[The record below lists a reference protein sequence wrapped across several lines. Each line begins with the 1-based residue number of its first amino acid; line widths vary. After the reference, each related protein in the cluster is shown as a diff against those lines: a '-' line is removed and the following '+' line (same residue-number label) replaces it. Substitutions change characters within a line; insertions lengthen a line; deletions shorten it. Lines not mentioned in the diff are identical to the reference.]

1 MPMVITSSR
10 INSESS
16 AMTPRRRK
24 QSDPLE
30 QAIELVLAPGT
41 FISYRDASSFVDAVQ
56 NVASDIG
63 KIIKSEPERAALLFE
78 TFIGACHEKAEEIDD
93 STGNFGMLVEGLFL
107 DWIKAC
113 QAATHDPDETAKLLL
128 SWMEDDPYGFCHNL
142 DRQVVKVLDRK
153 GLEAFVCQIRVK
165 FESAPS
171 RDAEYARRKWGGVLK
186 TLLAGQ
192 RDVEA
197 YIALCE
203 RTELNVQDC
212 LAIAKIY
219 QSRRR
224 PEDALAWVERGLAI
238 ASSDNRRSFGDHEL
252 HQMQQALL
260 AKMGRPG
267 DALQSAWAEF
277 EEYPST
283 FTYKELMCYVPA
295 KEKKAWHQKAMQAS
309 EKGSLTSQIEL
320 WLKKKEIDRLVSRL
334 RKATGQELEDLSHYT
349 AEPLAR
355 KLERTHPDISARVY
369 CALCMRIINAGKSKY
384 YDAAL
389 DNIERAKKCYDK
401 AGLNADWQSVVAD
414 VRQRHFRKKGFMAGF
429 EDIVSGAPKHVEPP
443 FLEQAKA
450 RWLKKRK

>member
-1 MPMVITSSR
+1 
-10 INSESS
+10 
-16 AMTPRRRK
+16 MTPRKRK
-24 QSDPLE
+24 QIDPLE
-30 QAIELVLAPGT
+30 QAIEAVLSPGN
-41 FISYRDASSFVDAVQ
+41 FISYAAASSFVDTVQ
-56 NVASDIG
+56 DVASDIE
-63 KIIKSEPERAALLFE
+63 KVIKREPERAALLFE
-78 TFIGACHEKAEEIDD
+78 TFVAACHEKADEIDD
-93 STGNFGMLVEGLFL
+93 SSGNFGMLVENLFL
-107 DWIKAC
+107 DWIKSR
-113 QAATHDPDETAKLLL
+113 QAANHAPDETAKLLL

-142 DRQVVKVLDRK
+142 DRQVVKVLDKK
-153 GLEAFVCQIRVK
+153 GLDALVGQIRAK
-165 FESAPS
+165 FESVQS
-171 RDAEYARRKWGGVLK
+171 RDEQRFPQYARRKWGGALK
-186 TLLAGQ
+186 SLLAGQ
-192 RDVEA
+192 RAVEA

-203 RTELNVQDC
+203 QTEFNAQDC

-224 PEDALAWVERGLAI
+224 PEDALNWVERGLAI

-252 HQMQQALL
+252 HQIQRALL
-260 AKMGRPG
+260 ARIGRPG
-267 DALQSAWAEF
+267 DALQSAWTEF
-277 EEYPST
+277 EAYPSI

-295 KEKKAWHQKAMQAS
+295 KEKQTWHQKAMQAS
-309 EKGSLTSQIEL
+309 EKGRLASQIEL

-334 RKATGQELEDLSHYT
+334 RKAMGQELEDLSHYT

-355 KLERTHPDISARVY
+355 KLERSHPDISARLY

-389 DNIERAKKCYDK
+389 NNIERAKKCYDK
-401 AGLNADWQSVVAD
+401 AGLNADWQAVVAD

>member
-1 MPMVITSSR
+1 
-10 INSESS
+10 
-16 AMTPRRRK
+16 MTPRPKK
-24 QSDPLE
+24 QTDPFEL
-30 QAIELVLAPGT
+30 AIEAALSPGN
-41 FISYRDASSFVDAVQ
+41 FISYAAASSFVNDVRD
-56 NVASDIG
+56 VASDIG
-63 KIIKSEPERAALLFE
+63 KIITSEAERAALLFE

-93 STGNFGMLVEGLFL
+93 STGNLGMLVEDLFL
-107 DWIKAC
+107 AWIKAR
-113 QAATHDPDETAKLLL
+113 QAANHDPDETAKLLL

-142 DRQVVKVLDRK
+142 DCQVVKVLDKK
-153 GLEAFVCQIRVK
+153 GLEALVGQIRVK

-171 RDAEYARRKWGGVLK
+171 RDETLFPEYARRKWGGVLK

-203 RTELNVQDC
+203 RTELDVKDC

-224 PEDALAWVERGLAI
+224 PEDALTWVERGLAI

-252 HQMQQALL
+252 HQMQRALL
-260 AKMGRPG
+260 VKMGRPG
-267 DALQSAWAEF
+267 DAFQSAWVEF

-283 FTYKELMCYVPA
+283 CTYKELMCYVPA
-295 KEKKAWHQKAMQAS
+295 REKKAWHQKAMQAS

-389 DNIERAKKCYDK
+389 DNIERAKKCYAK
-401 AGLNADWQSVVAD
+401 AGLNADWQAVVAD

-429 EDIVSGAPKHVEPP
+429 EGIVSGAPKHVEPP

>member
-1 MPMVITSSR
+1 
-10 INSESS
+10 
-16 AMTPRRRK
+16 MTPRRRK

-41 FISYRDASSFVDAVQ
+41 FISYGAASSFVDDVQ
-56 NVASDIG
+56 NVASDIE
-63 KIIKSEPERAALLFE
+63 KIIKREPERAALLLE

-93 STGNFGMLVEGLFL
+93 STGNFGMLVEDLFL

-153 GLEAFVCQIRVK
+153 GLEAFIGQIRVK

-219 QSRRR
+219 QSRKR
-224 PEDALAWVERGLAI
+224 PENALTWVERGLAI

-252 HQMQQALL
+252 HQMQRALL

-283 FTYKELMCYVPA
+283 ITYKELMCYVPT
-295 KEKKAWHQKAMQAS
+295 KEKKAWHQKAMQVS
-309 EKGSLTSQIEL
+309 EKGNLTSQIEL

-334 RKATGQELEDLSHYT
+334 RKVTGQELEDLSHYT

-355 KLERTHPDISARVY
+355 KLERTHPGISARVY
-369 CALCMRIINAGKSKY
+369 CALCMRIINAGKSTN

-414 VRQRHFRKKGFMAGF
+414 VRQIFVRRDSWLDSRISFPAHPSMVNRPFWNVQKHAG
-429 EDIVSGAPKHVEPP
+429 
-443 FLEQAKA
+443 
-450 RWLKKRK
+450 

>member
-1 MPMVITSSR
+1 
-10 INSESS
+10 
-16 AMTPRRRK
+16 MTPRPKK
-24 QSDPLE
+24 QTDPFEL
-30 QAIELVLAPGT
+30 AIEAALSPGN
-41 FISYRDASSFVDAVQ
+41 FISYAAASSFVNDVQ
-56 NVASDIG
+56 DVASDIG

-93 STGNFGMLVEGLFL
+93 STGNFGMLVEDLFL
-107 DWIKAC
+107 PWIKAR
-113 QAATHDPDETAKLLL
+113 QAATHDPDETAKFLL
-128 SWMEDDPYGFCHNL
+128 SWMEDDPFGFCHNL
-142 DRQVVKVLDRK
+142 DRQVVKVLDKK
-153 GLEAFVCQIRVK
+153 GLEAFVGQIRAK
-165 FESAPS
+165 FDSAPS
-171 RDAEYARRKWGGVLK
+171 LDEKRIPDYTRRRWGGVLK

-192 RDVEA
+192 RNVEA
-197 YIALCE
+197 YKALCE
-203 RTELNVQDC
+203 QTELDAKDC

-224 PEDALAWVERGLAI
+224 PEESLTWVERGLAI

-252 HQMQQALL
+252 HQMQRALL
-260 AKMGRPG
+260 VKMGRPG
-267 DALQSAWAEF
+267 DALQSAWVEF

-389 DNIERAKKCYDK
+389 DNIERGKKCYGK

>member
-1 MPMVITSSR
+1 
-10 INSESS
+10 
-16 AMTPRRRK
+16 MTPRKEK
-24 QSDPLE
+24 QIDPFE
-30 QAIELVLAPGT
+30 QAIEAAMSPGT
-41 FISYRDASSFVDAVQ
+41 FISYAAASSFVDDVQ
-56 NVASDIG
+56 NVASDIV
-63 KIIKSEPERAALLFE
+63 KIIEREPERAALLFE
-78 TFIGACHEKAEEIDD
+78 TFIAACHEKAEEIDD
-93 STGNFGMLVEGLFL
+93 SDGDFGMLVEDLFL
-107 DWIKAC
+107 DWIKSR
-113 QAATHDPDETAKLLL
+113 QAANHDPDETAKLLL

-142 DRQVVKVLDRK
+142 DRQVVKVLDKK
-153 GLEAFVCQIRVK
+153 GLDAFAGQIRAK
-165 FESAPS
+165 FEAAPTRGEQRS
-171 RDAEYARRKWGGVLK
+171 PEYAFRKWGGVLK

-197 YIALCE
+197 YRAFCE
-203 RTELNVQDC
+203 RTELNAQNC

-219 QSRRR
+219 QSSRR
-224 PEDALAWVERGLAI
+224 PQEAHNWIERGLLI

-252 HQMQQALL
+252 HQMQRALL
-260 AKMGRPG
+260 AKIGRPG
-267 DALQSAWAEF
+267 DALQSAWTEF
-277 EEYPST
+277 EAYPSL
-283 FTYKELMCYVPA
+283 FTYKELMRYVPA

-334 RKATGQELEDLSHYT
+334 RKATGQELKDLSHYT
-349 AEPLAR
+349 AEPLAG
-355 KLERTHPDISARVY
+355 KLERTYPDISARVY

-401 AGLNADWQSVVAD
+401 AGLNADWQEVVAD

>member
-1 MPMVITSSR
+1 VS
-10 INSESS
+10 
-16 AMTPRRRK
+16 RRK
-24 QSDPLE
+24 QKKIDPFE
-30 QAIELVLAPGT
+30 QAIEAALSPGN
-41 FISYRDASSFVDAVQ
+41 FISYAAAWSFVNDAQ
-56 NVASDIG
+56 KVAGDIEEV
-63 KIIKSEPERAALLFE
+63 ITREPERAALLFE
-78 TFIGACHEKAEEIDD
+78 TFIAACHEKADEIDD
-93 STGNFGMLVEGLFL
+93 SSGNFGMLVENLFI
-107 DWIKAC
+107 DWIKSR
-113 QAATHDPDETAKLLL
+113 QAANHAPDETAKLLL
-128 SWMEDDPYGFCHNL
+128 YWMEEDPYGFCHNL
-142 DRQVVKVLDRK
+142 DRQVVKVLDKK
-153 GLEAFVCQIRVK
+153 GLDALVGQIRAK
-165 FESAPS
+165 FESIPS
-171 RDAEYARRKWGGVLK
+171 RDEQRSSEYARRKWGGALK

-203 RTELNVQDC
+203 QTEFNAQDC

-219 QSRRR
+219 QNRRR
-224 PEDALAWVERGLAI
+224 PEDALTWVERGLVI

-252 HQMQQALL
+252 HQMQRALL
-260 AKMGRPG
+260 AGIGRSG
-267 DALQSAWAEF
+267 EALQSAWAEF
-277 EEYPST
+277 EAHPSI
-283 FTYKELMCYVPA
+283 FPYKELMRYVPG

-309 EKGSLTSQIEL
+309 EKGSLAIQIEL

-334 RKATGQELEDLSHYT
+334 RKATCQELEDLSHY
-349 AEPLAR
+349 AGEPLAG
-355 KLERTHPDISARVY
+355 KLERSHPDISARVY

-401 AGLNADWQSVVAD
+401 AGLNADWQTVVAD